1 MLSWVGSFFRDLI
14 GGAGKALVDIIKGIL
29 GGAVVF
35 LTDIVNS
42 LGGIIDIL
50 DGVKNGIGGLYQ
62 GFLAL
67 LSVVF
72 PFLPE
77 EWISILVTSLLM
89 TIVGLIIKKKV
100 FE

>member
-1 MLSWVGSFFRDLI
+1 MLSWLGGLISDLI
-14 GGAGKALVDIIKGIL
+14 GGTGKALVDVIKGIL

-67 LSVVF
+67 LSIVF